1 MCKSPDS
8 SSAEDLTDHRDYM
21 PHIICQAF
29 LSTVVRVTSHK
40 LVSVAGPHAAGHD
53 ILKVSAKIGTRS

>member
-29 LSTVVRVTSHK
+29 LSTVVRVASHK
-40 LVSVAGPHAAGHD
+40 LVSVNAGP
-53 ILKVSAKIGTRS
+53 KVGRS

>member
-29 LSTVVRVTSHK
+29 LSTVVPK
-40 LVSVAGPHAAGHD
+40 LGDHESGHVRLTLKCIYLTKVRLRCN
-53 ILKVSAKIGTRS
+53 IL